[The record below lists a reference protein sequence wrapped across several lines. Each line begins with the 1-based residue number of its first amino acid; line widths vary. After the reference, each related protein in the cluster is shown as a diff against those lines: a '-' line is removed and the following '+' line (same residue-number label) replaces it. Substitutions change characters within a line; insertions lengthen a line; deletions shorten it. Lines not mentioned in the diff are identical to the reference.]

1 MSTYDEVYAN
11 TGTDLEF
18 YLPDI
23 QAFDRRLLITEWFIF
38 SSKIYRSGS
47 VGTIDELFRDNITLG
62 SAQSSLSN
70 LQSNDTDGQWF
81 YDSTNDVVYLR
92 SDNTPVT
99 HHTIEGGRSF
109 SDLKTLAL
117 QKSAEFIRS
126 YINKPIH
133 KRLGVGIQGSSGRDY
148 DDIIVKSNSLLA
160 CASIVRPYDQE
171 RADYLDSLAYNP
183 EEKNGYLDLI
193 KSGEISLWHDKSSR
207 QNQGIVRRVSVNS
220 NTTANISDLRGLAT
234 DDDFIKVII
243 TNGGT
248 LTRGSANSSV
258 TYSVFV
264 GDDTGLQVKE
274 VVSDEPIS
282 GGYQQLAYGLELR
295 FSYGL
300 LTTNDTWEIEV
311 SGMIPESGSPVK
323 TYTIERR

>member
-23 QAFDRRLLITEWFIF
+23 QAFDRRLLISEWITY
-38 SSKIYRSGS
+38 SSKVYRSGS

-62 SAQSSLSN
+62 SAESSLAN
-70 LQSNDTDGQWF
+70 LQSNDTDGEWF
-81 YDSTNDVVYLR
+81 YDSTNDIVYIR

-117 QKSAEFIRS
+117 QKSAEFIRA

-133 KRLGVGIQGSSGRDY
+133 KRIGVGIQGSSSRDY
-148 DDIIVKSNSLLA
+148 DDIIIKSNAALA
-160 CASIVRPYDQE
+160 CASMVRPYEQD
-171 RADYLDSLAYNP
+171 RADYLESLAYND
-183 EEKNGYLDLI
+183 EKTGFLDLI
-193 KSGEISLWHDKSSR
+193 KSGELSLWHDKSSR

-220 NTTANISDLRGLAT
+220 NSTANITDVRGQAT
-234 DDDFIKVII
+234 ADDFIKVKI
-243 TNGGT
+243 TTGGT
-248 LTRGSANSSV
+248 LTRGTANSSI
-258 TYSVFV
+258 TYSVFT
-264 GDDTGLQVKE
+264 GDDSGLQVKE
-274 VVSDEPIS
+274 VVSNEIIS
-282 GGYQQLAYGLELR
+282 GAYQQMAHGLQLR

-300 LTTNDTWEIEV
+300 LTTNDTWEIEC